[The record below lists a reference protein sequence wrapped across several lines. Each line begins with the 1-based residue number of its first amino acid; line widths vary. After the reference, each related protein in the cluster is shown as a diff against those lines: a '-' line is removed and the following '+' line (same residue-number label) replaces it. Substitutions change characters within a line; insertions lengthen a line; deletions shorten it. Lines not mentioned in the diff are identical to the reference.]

1 MIDDVK
7 NKIQGW
13 AEYII
18 YFKME
23 IMKLKTLS
31 KNRVLT
37 EQEVLLYLSYEQN
50 IEKLLKIIEV
60 YRPWIN

>member
-1 MIDDVK
+1 MINDVK
-7 NKIQGW
+7 NKIQGR
-13 AEYII
+13 AEDII

-31 KNRVLT
+31 KDRVLT

-50 IEKLLKIIEV
+50 IEKLLKIIEA

>member
-13 AEYII
+13 AEDII

-31 KNRVLT
+31 KYRVLT
-37 EQEVLLYLSYEQN
+37 KQEVLLYLSYEQN
-50 IEKLLKIIEV
+50 IEKLLKIIEA

>member
-1 MIDDVK
+1 MINDVK
-7 NKIQGW
+7 NKIQGR